1 MEKYSMF
8 SITHFLKYHGFI
20 SCLTK
25 YSEKFDGDNASK
37 IEYSYIPRNIDVFL
51 KSKKGH
57 QRYVCNIE

>member
-1 MEKYSMF
+1 MDSSLAYK
-8 SITHFLKYHGFI
+8 
-20 SCLTK
+20 K

-51 KSKKGH
+51 KSQKGH